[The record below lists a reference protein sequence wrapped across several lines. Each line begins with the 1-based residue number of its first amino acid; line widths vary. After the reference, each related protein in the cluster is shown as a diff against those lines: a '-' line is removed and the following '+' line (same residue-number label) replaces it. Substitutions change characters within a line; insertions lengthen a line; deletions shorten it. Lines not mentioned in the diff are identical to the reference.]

1 MSAHFLPLQTRIPH
15 TRLRLNSF
23 LTSDRNKQHWAEK
36 FYVDYIRLHK
46 DRVKPHRQSLQA
58 SQGQTLSPDSS
69 GFPSLDRCLDSKIRA
84 LYGSALLVSIVAQG
98 NRRFVPPKSSKIME
112 HSISQVNW
120 LWILKCSGDR
130 YATYSTKHLSCVQKI
145 YKFIS

>member
-69 GFPSLDRCLDSKIRA
+69 PRWTDASTTKFALCTGQRCLSRLSLKETEGLFPEIPQNHRA
-84 LYGSALLVSIVAQG
+84 LHL
-98 NRRFVPPKSSKIME
+98 SSKLTLNLE
-112 HSISQVNW
+112 
-120 LWILKCSGDR
+120 
-130 YATYSTKHLSCVQKI
+130 VQW
-145 YKFIS
+145 